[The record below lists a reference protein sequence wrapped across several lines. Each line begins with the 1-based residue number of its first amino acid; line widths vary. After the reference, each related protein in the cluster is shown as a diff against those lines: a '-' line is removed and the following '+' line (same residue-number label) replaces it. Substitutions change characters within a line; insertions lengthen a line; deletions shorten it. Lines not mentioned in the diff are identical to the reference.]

1 MKEPIAKKSCNMA
14 LSNCMAFLREAVK
27 ELAQSSEIPELG
39 KETAS
44 LTEMGKVGVGG
55 GRGVPRRVIKAFPCV
70 TVTKSSNA
78 LAVSSAF
85 IVDRTDQRG
94 WITLHLWT
102 YYH

>member
-1 MKEPIAKKSCNMA
+1 MA
-14 LSNCMAFLREAVK
+14 FSNCMVLLREAVK
-27 ELAQSSEIPELG
+27 ELVQSSEIPELG

-44 LTEMGKVGVGG
+44 LIEMGKVGVGG
-55 GRGVPRRVIKAFPCV
+55 GRRVLRAVIKAFPCV

-85 IVDRTDQRG
+85 TADRADQGG

-102 YYH
+102 